1 MSDNIF
7 DQLMELFN
15 QPGPVNWKLAA
26 EVAHQMSGTA
36 EPVDPWLAEEYQD
49 LARLAELQVT
59 SASGLTITQALT
71 AQPVDRRTWV
81 DENLQSFRY
90 LVEPLSAKLAT
101 DLGSSQPFLQPLA
114 PALLGMQM
122 GVMIGF
128 LSNRILGQFDIGMPS
143 AEAKA
148 LYFVVPNIE
157 AFASSNHLDP
167 KQVRL
172 WIALHE
178 VTHHAEF
185 SVPWVRPRFLE
196 MVTGYIEGLDLQSEQ
211 FTRRFEAITD
221 PTQMQSLFDDPA
233 GLAGWIGEPSD
244 REALDRIQA
253 FMAFVEGYA
262 EYIMD
267 VAAPNL
273 LPDLDRMRSAVEER
287 RSAPS
292 ESEQALNRL
301 LGLEL
306 KQEQY
311 ELGAEFCRQV
321 ARRWGGTKLAKIWE
335 DPDNL
340 PTLSE
345 LADPTA
351 WAARVLLDEMGLD
364 L

>member
-7 DQLMELFN
+7 DQLIELFN

-26 EVAHQMSGTA
+26 EVAHQMSGKA
-36 EPVDPWLAEEYQD
+36 EPVDPWLAEEYQE
-49 LARLAELQVT
+49 LARLAEMQVA
-59 SASGLTITQALT
+59 SASGLTITGALT
-71 AQPVDRRTWV
+71 AQPVDRRTWA
-81 DENLQSFRY
+81 DENLRSFRY
-90 LVEPLSAKLAT
+90 LVEPLSTKLSS
-101 DLGSSQPFLQPLA
+101 DLGASQPFLQPLA

-122 GVMIGF
+122 GVMVGF
-128 LSNRILGQFDIGMPS
+128 LSSRILGQFDIGMPS

-157 AFASSNHLDP
+157 DFAGSNHLDP

-178 VTHHAEF
+178 VTHNAEF

-196 MVTGYIEGLDLQSEQ
+196 MVTGYIDGLDLQSER
-211 FTRRFEAITD
+211 FTQRFESITD

-233 GLAGWIGEPSD
+233 GLAGWIGESRD
-244 REALDRIQA
+244 RDALDEIHA
-253 FMAFVEGYA
+253 LMAFIEGYA
-262 EYIMD
+262 EYVVD
-267 VAAPNL
+267 LAAPNL
-273 LPDLDRMRSAVEER
+273 LPDLERMRAAIDER

-306 KQEQY
+306 KREQY
-311 ELGAEFCRQV
+311 ELGFAFCRDV

-335 DPDNL
+335 RPVNV
-340 PTLSE
+340 PTLNE

-351 WAARVLLDEMGLD
+351 WAARVLLDELD
-364 L
+364 V

>member
-1 MSDNIF
+1 MSDNLF
-7 DQLMELFN
+7 DQLLELFN
-15 QPGPVNWKLAA
+15 QPGPVNWRLAA
-26 EVAHQMSGTA
+26 EIAHQMSGPA
-36 EPVDPWLAEEYQD
+36 QPIDPWLAEEYQD

-59 SASGLTITQALT
+59 SASGLTITEALT

-90 LVEPLSAKLAT
+90 LVEPLSAKLAG
-101 DLGSSQPFLQPLA
+101 DLSSSQPFLQPLA

-128 LSNRILGQFDIGMPS
+128 LSTRILGQFDIGMPS
-143 AEAKA
+143 ADAKA

-157 AFASSNHLDP
+157 DFASSNHLDA

-185 SVPWVRPRFLE
+185 SVPWVRPQFLD
-196 MVTGYIEGLDLQSEQ
+196 MVSTYIGGLDLQSER
-211 FTRRFEAITD
+211 FTERFESITD
-221 PTQMQSLFDDPA
+221 PSQMQSLFDDPA

-244 REALDRIQA
+244 REALDQIQA
-253 FMAFVEGYA
+253 FMAFIEGYA

-267 VAAPNL
+267 VAAPQL
-273 LPDLDRMRSAVEER
+273 LPDLDRMRSAVHER
-287 RSAPS
+287 RNEPS

-311 ELGAEFCRQV
+311 ELGAEFCRDV
-321 ARRWGGTKLAKIWE
+321 ARRWGGTKLAKVWE
-335 DPDNL
+335 DPANL
-340 PTLSE
+340 PSLSE
-345 LADPTA
+345 LADSTA
-351 WAARVLLDEMGLD
+351 WAARVLLDELE

>member
-7 DQLMELFN
+7 DQLIELFN

-26 EVAHQMSGTA
+26 EVAHQMAGQP
-36 EPVDPWLAEEYQD
+36 EPIDPWLADEYQD
-49 LARLAELQVT
+49 LARLAELQVS

-71 AQPVDRRTWV
+71 AQPVDRRTWA

-90 LVEPLSAKLAT
+90 LVEPLSSKLSS
-101 DLGSSQPFLQPLA
+101 DLGTAQPFLQPLA

-128 LSNRILGQFDIGMPS
+128 LSNRILGQFDIGMPT
-143 AEAKA
+143 ADAKA

-157 AFASSNHLDP
+157 DFASSNHLDP

-196 MVTGYIEGLDLQSEQ
+196 MVTGYIDGLDLQSERLTQ
-211 FTRRFEAITD
+211 RFEAITD

-233 GLAGWIGEPSD
+233 GLAGWIGEPGD

-273 LPDLDRMRSAVEER
+273 LPDLDRMRSAVRER

-306 KQEQY
+306 KHEQY
-311 ELGAEFCRQV
+311 ELGAEFCRDV

-335 DPDNL
+335 SADHL
-340 PTLSE
+340 PSLNE

-351 WAARVLLDEMGLD
+351 WAARVLLDELEI
-364 L
+364 